1 MTLEEIGS
9 RAKAVSRTLNNL
21 GSRDKN
27 IGLEE
32 AARALLEG
40 EEEILAANPADY
52 EKAERKESEMGIY
65 EERLQEVS
73 IYGERSSEISSGR
86 SCHLRSSRLSVLSE
100 PAGTAV
106 YASPAGTFSENT
118 EKEMHCSPEKKSEL
132 SVP

>member
-1 MTLEEIGS
+1 MKKWNGRES
-9 RAKAVSRTLNNL
+9 
-21 GSRDKN
+21 
-27 IGLEE
+27 
-32 AARALLEG
+32 
-40 EEEILAANPADY
+40 DY

-118 EKEMHCSPEKKSEL
+118 EKAARL
-132 SVP
+132 VLLR